1 MVRKVSG
8 WTEIIVRAC
17 LEGMGEFD
25 EDETSGLE
33 GWLKEDVGYFIDFFI
48 FVLGVQ
54 GVRCLALGS
63 FKFF

>member
-25 EDETSGLE
+25 DEETSGLE
-33 GWLKEDVGYFIDFFI
+33 GWLKEDVRYLLDFLFL
-48 FVLGVQ
+48 FSGS
-54 GVRCLALGS
+54 RCSLFS
-63 FKFF
+63 PR

>member
-1 MVRKVSG
+1 
-8 WTEIIVRAC
+8 VRAC

-25 EDETSGLE
+25 ETSGLE
-33 GWLKEDVGYFIDFFI
+33 GWLQEDVGYFLDSFI

-54 GVRCLALGS
+54 GVRSFALGS

>member
-25 EDETSGLE
+25 EDETGGLEAWLKDDVRYFRHFFFFVLFSGLN
-33 GWLKEDVGYFIDFFI
+33 V
-48 FVLGVQ
+48 
-54 GVRCLALGS
+54 S
-63 FKFF
+63 FLVSPR